1 MIDREVV
8 IDRARHLIA
17 LSRRMRLD
25 PSTEPRPEL
34 FLLAY
39 QAVLLEEIWEWL
51 SVHGQGR

>member
-1 MIDREVV
+1 VIDREVV